1 MFSLPPL
8 VVGFTNVNKGARPP
22 LQIAIAQSLDE
33 ALLGAKESSS
43 KDGVG
48 RPPTAAEQSGDKMNS
63 WQEPTAPNK

>member
-1 MFSLPPL
+1 M
-8 VVGFTNVNKGARPP
+8 NKGARPP

-63 WQEPTAPNK
+63 